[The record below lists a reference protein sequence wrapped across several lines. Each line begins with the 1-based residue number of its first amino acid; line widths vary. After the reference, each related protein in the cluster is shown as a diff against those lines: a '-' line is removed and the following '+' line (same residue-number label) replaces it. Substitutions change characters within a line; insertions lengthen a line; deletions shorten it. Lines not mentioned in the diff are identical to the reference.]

1 MKITKMVQT
10 LTAATASLF
19 LFANVAA
26 AHSAHDH
33 AKLSLQW
40 KFSKK
45 VEDKILAR
53 GTLQNTGYYIGL
65 SSHEQKTIKHYGI
78 RIGNIFTAQV
88 DGVSAYVKRT
98 STGIQIMDSGTMNIS
113 TVEELPIRTLN
124 QISRISTSNT
134 NHSGHDHAMTPYE
147 WAFGQSTQERIAGRL
162 NSNDVTFVGLN
173 KFEQDL
179 LNNYNIKVG
188 NRFHTVI
195 NGQTT
200 MAERTSG
207 GLKVMGLLDNEV
219 AQMNSNQTNM

>member
-1 MKITKMVQT
+1 MKTTQMIQT

-33 AKLSLQW
+33 SRLSLEW

-45 VEDKILAR
+45 VEAKIQAR
-53 GTLQNTGYYIGL
+53 GTLQDNSYYIGL
-65 SSHEQKTIKHYGI
+65 SAHEQKTMKHYGI
-78 RIGNIFTAQV
+78 RNGNIFTAQV
-88 DGVSAYVKRT
+88 DGVNAYVKRT
-98 STGIQIMDSGTMNIS
+98 STGIQIMDRGFMNIG
-113 TVEELPIRTLN
+113 TKEQLPIRTLN
-124 QISRISTSNT
+124 QVSRISTGNQ

-147 WAFGQSTQERIAGRL
+147 WSFNESTQNRIAGRL
-162 NSNDVTFVGLN
+162 NSNDVVFVGLN

-207 GLKVMGLLDNEV
+207 GLNIMGLSNNEV